1 MVNFQNTRSFRR
13 LSHLRLPETK
23 SSSFISLHVSSWSQ
37 TVPYGR
43 HLVPR
48 ISRTVFKYFYS
59 WLGYWRYQYI
69 SIETRSLALT
79 LRLTSN
85 PRVFFFH
92 HRFWRT
98 YDALQ
103 VWSVLQQLSSTSPV
117 TTHRRCSSR
126 RVGSF
131 IRWRTLDVE
140 CLTRGLTSIQN
151 QVESISHSKSM
162 SITNG
167 ITTVEWVFSRQQTL
181 RNCQRNEIV

>member
-1 MVNFQNTRSFRR
+1 MANFQNTRSFRR

-85 PRVFFFH
+85 PRVFSFH
-92 HRFWRT
+92 HRLWRT
-98 YDALQ
+98 YDALHI
-103 VWSVLQQLSSTSPV
+103 VATTLFNSPV

-151 QVESISHSKSM
+151 QVELAIHSKSM
-162 SITNG
+162 SITND
-167 ITTVEWVFSRQQTL
+167 ITTVTWFFREQQTS
-181 RNCQRNEIV
+181 RNC